1 MRDLLET
8 GNRHTIAVE
17 NQALI
22 PVEQCQTILL
32 DGEPFEDGDKF
43 KYLGSMFVA
52 KRLGHR
58 RDKKQD

>member
-1 MRDLLET
+1 MRGLLKAVY
-8 GNRHTIAVE
+8 RHTIAVE

-52 KRLGHR
+52 NG
-58 RDKKQD
+58 